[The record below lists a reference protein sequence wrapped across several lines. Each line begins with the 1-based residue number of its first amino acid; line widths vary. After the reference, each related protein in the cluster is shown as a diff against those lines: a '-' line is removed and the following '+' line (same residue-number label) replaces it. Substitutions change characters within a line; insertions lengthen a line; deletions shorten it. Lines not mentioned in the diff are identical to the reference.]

1 MKGPTQLSKQT
12 DNGSGVADRRRS
24 IWLIRMLDLRL
35 RESSKQIRLRRRIV
49 STLLHRK
56 CQIQGRLL
64 QANNVLNRSNRC
76 LKQWANRVKWQTIL
90 IVWVES
96 LLRLQSQWVR
106 DLIRLATFQWKQTPR
121 QPRPK
126 RSYLRCRYNWK
137 KSGQEDWRQR
147 GK

>member
-76 LKQWANRVKWQTIL
+76 LKQWANLVKWQTIL

-96 LLRLQSQWVR
+96 LLPLQLQWVS
-106 DLIRLATFQWKQTPR
+106 DLIRLAMFRWKQIPP
-121 QPRPK
+121 QPQPK
-126 RSYLRCRYNWK
+126 RNYLRCRFNWK
-137 KSGQEDWRQR
+137 KSEQEGWKQR
-147 GK
+147 DK